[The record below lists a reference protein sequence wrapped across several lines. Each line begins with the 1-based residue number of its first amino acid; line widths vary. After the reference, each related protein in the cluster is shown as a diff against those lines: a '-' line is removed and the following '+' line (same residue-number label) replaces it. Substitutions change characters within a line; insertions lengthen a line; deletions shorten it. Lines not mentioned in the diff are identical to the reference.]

1 MLPRESNAL
10 FIALIPKVDDP
21 QSLSEFRPISL
32 MAGGG
37 GGMYKILTKILGN
50 RWKKNS
56 LMKLLIREKAH
67 F

>member
-32 MAGGG
+32 MGGG
-37 GGMYKILTKILGN
+37 GGVCIKF
-50 RWKKNS
+50 
-56 LMKLLIREKAH
+56 LLRS
-67 F
+67 